1 MFFRTTR
8 PLAGWDATELHNILR
23 NGAIFQYL
31 LHIVIFLSLGLFL
44 LIKYNK
50 PNTKLYQDIKYQQ
63 IIGIIFIIL
72 AISPFLIY
80 FFNLNI
86 VISNFG
92 SNSYRYPKK
101 EVPYSRNVDS
111 SFV

>member
-8 PLAGWDATELHNILR
+8 PLAGYDARGLHNTAR
-23 NGAIFQYL
+23 YGVIFQVL
-31 LHIVIFLSLGLFL
+31 FTIVIFLSLGLFL

-72 AISPFLIY
+72 GISPFLIPI
-80 FFNLNI
+80 FNLDI
-86 VISNFG
+86 VMSNFG
-92 SNSYRYPKK
+92 RNSYIYSKR

-111 SFV
+111 SV